1 MELNS
6 TKFISLF
13 FSFKIKT
20 FLLKSTLNM
29 LLYRYMQPK
38 VYKFPIKVGR
48 KQLLIIVLL
57 IAKEVRL

>member
-13 FSFKIKT
+13 FSFKRKT

-38 VYKFPIKVGR
+38 VYKLPIKVGR
-48 KQLLIIVLL
+48 KQPLIIVLL
-57 IAKEVRL
+57 IVKEVRL